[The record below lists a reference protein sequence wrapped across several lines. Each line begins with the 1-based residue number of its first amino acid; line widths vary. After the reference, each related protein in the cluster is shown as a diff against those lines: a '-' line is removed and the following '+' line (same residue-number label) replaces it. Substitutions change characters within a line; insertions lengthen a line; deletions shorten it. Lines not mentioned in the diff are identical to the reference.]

1 MWTGLLVAIGAF
13 GCRSETVELHVSHIE
28 GSSETIGASLSAIS
42 PKGNPLPL
50 TQNNTTIMVETA
62 TAGGPCEPASNIQVY
77 YNGTCFV
84 DAVVVADNSGS
95 EANYIEEIRSGV
107 EGFSHVIL
115 SRKQPDRVGLV
126 RVSTNATVLSEL
138 TTDETDLEDSISGM
152 FVNEGWTALWDG
164 IRLGNDVLQT
174 GAVLQSDNHICIDPA
189 YRSIVV
195 FTDGQ
200 DNNSGDEE
208 QSSSAGDG
216 VDTTLDGLFDL
227 TIHGQETAV
236 YTIGV
241 GNDVDEDAL
250 IALSEETG
258 GSYRHIDNYGGLIG
272 ALNSMATTL
281 TEQVPLCFTR
291 SSCDHDT
298 ARIQFD
304 FIHQGQLVQRTFDV
318 NLPTCSP

>member
-1 MWTGLLVAIGAF
+1 MFVVLFFGFVA
-13 GCRSETVELHVSHIE
+13 CRSEGVELKVSHIE
-28 GSSETIGASLSAIS
+28 GDSDTIGASLSATS
-42 PKGNPLPL
+42 PKGQPLPL
-50 TQNNTTIMVETA
+50 NQNNTTISVETA
-62 TAGGPCEPASNIQVY
+62 VTGGAYEPASNIQVY
-77 YNGTCFV
+77 FNGTCFV

-95 EANYIEEIRSGV
+95 EANYIEDIRSGV
-107 EGFSHVIL
+107 EGFSNVIL
-115 SRKQPDRVGLV
+115 ARKQPDRVGLV
-126 RVSTNATVLSEL
+126 RVSTNAEVMSEL
-138 TTDETDLEDSISGM
+138 TTEESDLEDPIADM

-164 IRLGNDVLQT
+164 IRLGNEVLET
-174 GAVLQSDNHICIDPA
+174 GAVLHSDNHICVDPA

-200 DNNSGDEE
+200 DNNSSDEQ

-216 VDTTLDGLFDL
+216 VDSTLDELFEL
-227 TIHGQETAV
+227 SINGQETAI

-241 GNDVDEDAL
+241 GNDVDEEGL
-250 IALSEETG
+250 ISLAEETG
-258 GSYRHIDNYGGLIG
+258 GRYRHIDNYGGLVG
-272 ALNSMATTL
+272 ALRSMANTL

-318 NLPTCSP
+318 SLPTCTP